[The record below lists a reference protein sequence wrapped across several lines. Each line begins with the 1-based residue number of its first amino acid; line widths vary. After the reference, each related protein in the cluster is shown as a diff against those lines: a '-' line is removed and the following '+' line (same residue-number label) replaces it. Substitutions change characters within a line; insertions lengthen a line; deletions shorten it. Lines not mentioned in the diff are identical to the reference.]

1 LIYLIGILILL
12 LYVFYTNTA
21 RCYSVIDKGQRPES
35 PISRGSGRFSHDQD
49 PGLAGSGKEQVMKAF
64 FIMIEHA
71 LEEYYE
77 SFKN

>member
-1 LIYLIGILILL
+1 MNALI
-12 LYVFYTNTA
+12 
-21 RCYSVIDKGQRPES
+21 
-35 PISRGSGRFSHDQD
+35 RGSGRFSHDQD

>member
-1 LIYLIGILILL
+1 MHSSG
-12 LYVFYTNTA
+12 
-21 RCYSVIDKGQRPES
+21 DPEGS
-35 PISRGSGRFSHDQD
+35 HMIRTRG
-49 PGLAGSGKEQVMKAF
+49 LVGSGKEQVMKAF